1 MSSSTWASA
10 SGPPTSGLSAFLI
23 LPGDAAQ
30 CAQSVCESPDSTWK
44 PAVEAPQRN
53 PFGKSTSAGGPEG
66 PPPDEWHATPSVT
79 ARIRTASALPDPD
92 LRPRRPPGPS
102 RRPAPTMASILH
114 RSMAGRCAPPPLQ
127 AAPGAAPMG
136 LLDGKVAIVTGAGGG
151 IGRAHAR
158 LLARE
163 GAKVVVN
170 DVGGS
175 REGAGH
181 DASPANQVVE
191 EITKAGGVAVS
202 NHDSVS
208 TTAGAAAI
216 VKSGV
221 DAFGRVD
228 VLVNNA
234 GILRDKSFLKLDE
247 AMWDSVI
254 SVHLKGTFLCSQAF
268 AKQVVQQNLQSG
280 GSSGGGRIVNTTSV
294 SGMLG
299 NFGQANYAA
308 AKAGIYGL
316 TRTMSIELQKH
327 RITVNAIAPIAK
339 TRMTEDLPMFQ
350 GVDTLTAEHIA
361 PAALFLGSD
370 LCADRTGHVL
380 AIAGARVY
388 AFKVVETTGR
398 FKEADNGVW
407 TAREIAESWDA
418 IVKV

>member
-1 MSSSTWASA
+1 
-10 SGPPTSGLSAFLI
+10 
-23 LPGDAAQ
+23 
-30 CAQSVCESPDSTWK
+30 
-44 PAVEAPQRN
+44 
-53 PFGKSTSAGGPEG
+53 
-66 PPPDEWHATPSVT
+66 
-79 ARIRTASALPDPD
+79 
-92 LRPRRPPGPS
+92 
-102 RRPAPTMASILH
+102 
-114 RSMAGRCAPPPLQ
+114 
-127 AAPGAAPMG
+127 MG
-136 LLDGKVAIVTGAGGG
+136 LLDGKVVIITGAGGG

-158 LLARE
+158 LMARE
-163 GAKVVVN
+163 GAKIVVN
-170 DVGGS
+170 DLGGARDGS
-175 REGAGH
+175 PGEGSAA
-181 DASPANQVVE
+181 DRVVE
-191 EITKAGGVAVS
+191 EIRSAGGTAIANHETVATAEGATALVKAAVS
-202 NHDSVS
+202 
-208 TTAGAAAI
+208 
-216 VKSGV
+216 
-221 DAFGRVD
+221 AFGQVD

-234 GILRDKSFLKLDE
+234 GILRDKSFLKMDE
-247 AMWDSVI
+247 EMWDAVVA
-254 SVHLKGTFLCSQAF
+254 VHLKGTFLCAQVF
-268 AKQVVQQNLQSG
+268 AKQLVAQGN
-280 GSSGGGRIVNTTSV
+280 GGRIVNTTSV

-299 NFGQANYAA
+299 NFGQANYSS

-370 LCADRTGHVL
+370 LCGDRTGHVL